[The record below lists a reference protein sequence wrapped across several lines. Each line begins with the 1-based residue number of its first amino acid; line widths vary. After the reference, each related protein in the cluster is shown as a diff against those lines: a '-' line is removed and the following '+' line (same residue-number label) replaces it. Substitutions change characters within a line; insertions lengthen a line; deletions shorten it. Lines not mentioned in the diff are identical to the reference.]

1 MTAAVLIP
9 NAGRYGADL
18 YQPTGLRLSGRK
30 REGNGIADLL
40 QMQRGWGVRNLL
52 PTGGTCGGRHLRSF
66 RSFCSDSKWSAPIIG
81 NNSAQVID

>member
-9 NAGRYGADL
+9 NAGRSGGDL
-18 YQPTGLRLSGRK
+18 YRPSGLRLAGRK

-52 PTGGTCGGRHLRSF
+52 PTGKDRGF
-66 RSFCSDSKWSAPIIG
+66 RDLGQKNGFRPFCKLDT
-81 NNSAQVID
+81 